1 MNYYTTSASDNTACS
16 GTLTANWSSPAW
28 ETTTAASTYFYCGGG
43 GTTSNRSFG
52 SVQDGYL
59 TITCPAAGP
68 VRFVNSFEDQLMR
81 IQGKRE
87 VNGKLKR
94 INIALRPGEE
104 IEIEGLITLAP
115 GQSFYTLEPLDETA
129 IDRRRRLARARY
141 HQKHE
146 AEIRRRAEA
155 QAEIKRQE
163 ANLRREKANKRAEDL
178 LAEYIGIEAFGQLHE
193 IGYIEVDSR
202 RYAGQ
207 KYRIPKHHYSDIEIM
222 DAEGRVIDTLCLQ
235 LKLDCPGDDVVLA
248 RWILANFDE
257 ETLLSVGN
265 HHGARERSR
274 YEVAAN

>member
-1 MNYYTTSASDNTACS
+1 
-16 GTLTANWSSPAW
+16 
-28 ETTTAASTYFYCGGG
+28 
-43 GTTSNRSFG
+43 
-52 SVQDGYL
+52 
-59 TITCPAAGP
+59 
-68 VRFVNSFEDQLMR
+68 MR

-104 IEIEGLITLAP
+104 IEIEGPITLAP

-146 AEIRRRAEA
+146 AEIRRRA
-155 QAEIKRQE
+155 
-163 ANLRREKANKRAEDL
+163 REKANKRAEDL

-207 KYRIPKHHYSDIEIM
+207 KYRIPRHHCSDIEIM